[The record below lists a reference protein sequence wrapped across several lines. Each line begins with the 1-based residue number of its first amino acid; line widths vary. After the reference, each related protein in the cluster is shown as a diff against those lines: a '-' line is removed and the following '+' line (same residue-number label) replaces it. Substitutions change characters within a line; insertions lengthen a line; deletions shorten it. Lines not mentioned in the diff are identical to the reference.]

1 MPPGE
6 KPGGFYFSGA
16 IFTGKGVNP
25 EMNVLLEV
33 FKEKPVRFIRSEPK
47 ELWIP
52 VNDVADAIGYD
63 RDTLRQLINRNS
75 DLFANMCSRSVILLE
90 GVGSRE
96 VLCVNRDGLV
106 AVLVKIS
113 AGRIKDINRRKAVIE
128 FQRWAV
134 ETISKI
140 LAGEYHLETFYP
152 WAERL
157 REHLEAAK
165 ALIEV
170 SGVKPGIAHAA
181 AIAAAEREI
190 GRPLDEYRKALPP
203 AEHDTGH
210 LNATDIG
217 SRLGISGIAANQM
230 LEAAGLIKK
239 VGQGKKAV
247 WRLTEKGKA
256 YGEEFPFVRN
266 GHSGYQIRW
275 NENVFEAL
283 ENVELPQPKSKRRK
297 AAR

>member
-1 MPPGE
+1 
-6 KPGGFYFSGA
+6 
-16 IFTGKGVNP
+16 
-25 EMNVLLEV
+25 MNVLLEV
-33 FKEKPVRFIRSEPK
+33 FKEKPVRFIRNAPQ
-47 ELWIP
+47 ELWVP

-75 DLFANMCSRSVILLE
+75 DLFANMCSKSVILLE

-113 AGRIKDINRRKAVIE
+113 AGRIKDEYRRKTIIE
-128 FQRWAV
+128 FQRWAIT
-134 ETISKI
+134 TISRI
-140 LAGEYHLETFYP
+140 LAGEYQPEHFYP
-152 WAERL
+152 WANRF

-165 ALIEV
+165 ALTEI
-170 SGVKPGIAHAA
+170 SGVKPGIAYAA
-181 AIAAAEREI
+181 AVAAAEREI
-190 GRPLDEYRKALPP
+190 GRSLEEYRKALPP
-203 AEHDTGH
+203 AEHDTGY

-217 SRLGISGIAANQM
+217 GRIGVSRVAANRL
-230 LEAAGLIKK
+230 LEAAGLIRK
-239 VGQGKKAV
+239 VGQGRKAA

-275 NENVFEAL
+275 NENVFDVL
-283 ENVELPQPKSKRRK
+283 EDVELSQPKSKRRK